1 MAEAILE
8 QSDSL
13 IDRVKEAVLPLDREV
28 KVVKKDGTTED
39 LRQEVKSE
47 LFKKWMPNVINWEEM
62 QEVIENKLKVKA
74 SRKSVEDSLKPQEE
88 DQYSGY

>member
-39 LRQEVKSE
+39 YCIEKIVVAVNKSAKRV
-47 LFKKWMPNVINWEEM
+47 LVRPSTNTIGRKTHIVVSVDAVIAPATCRN
-62 QEVIENKLKVKA
+62 L
-74 SRKSVEDSLKPQEE
+74 
-88 DQYSGY
+88 

>member
-39 LRQEVKSE
+39 YCIEKIVVAVNKSAI
-47 LFKKWMPNVINWEEM
+47 LCDI
-62 QEVIENKLKVKA
+62 
-74 SRKSVEDSLKPQEE
+74 
-88 DQYSGY
+88 

>member
-13 IDRVKEAVLPLDREV
+13 IDRVKEAILPLDREV

-39 LRQEVKSE
+39 YCIEKIVVAVNKSAKRV
-47 LFKKWMPNVINWEEM
+47 LVNLTV
-62 QEVIENKLKVKA
+62 ENF
-74 SRKSVEDSLKPQEE
+74 VEIL
-88 DQYSGY
+88 